1 MVKVPAKD
9 IELVETY
16 VDLKVKPVD
25 ALFLMAIGLTY
36 AGVLVGIVYLAAGED
51 FLKGLRHG
59 FLLGFGLGGVSY
71 LVVYFNNNYVLPRIE
86 RVFLWWIIWCGA
98 AFLIGF
104 FGFLLTYLILHLS
117 KAEIPTFLRQKENFL
132 LSAFVTGILT
142 YLTGLLVYLFVRM
155 RNRKEAVEKLAIE
168 ADYKLTL
175 RMVDVHFLINSLN
188 TILELI
194 ERDKKLLEDFTNHLV
209 RYLRG
214 VLTTAKIIPIRKEL
228 EIVKSY
234 VFAEKVR
241 KGREIVLS
249 IKADEKL
256 LDEPIPSL
264 ILQPIVENAIR
275 HGMPEDKDK
284 PFGISIGIKKKG
296 KYILFTVLN
305 NGRPIEEFHPGIGLS
320 LLIKKLE
327 VHEGSLILKSKNPPC
342 FMILLPLNS
351 QKRGMSNESA
361 HS

>member
-1 MVKVPAKD
+1 M
-9 IELVETY
+9 
-16 VDLKVKPVD
+16 
-25 ALFLMAIGLTY
+25 
-36 AGVLVGIVYLAAGED
+36 
-51 FLKGLRHG
+51 
-59 FLLGFGLGGVSY
+59 
-71 LVVYFNNNYVLPRIE
+71 
-86 RVFLWWIIWCGA
+86 
-98 AFLIGF
+98 
-104 FGFLLTYLILHLS
+104 
-117 KAEIPTFLRQKENFL
+117 
-132 LSAFVTGILT
+132 
-142 YLTGLLVYLFVRM
+142 
-155 RNRKEAVEKLAIE
+155 EKLAVE

-234 VFAEKVR
+234 VFVEKVR

-249 IKADEKL
+249 IEADEKL
-256 LDEPIPSL
+256 LDKPIPSL
-264 ILQPIVENAIR
+264 ILQPIVENAIM

-284 PFGISIGIKKKG
+284 PFGISIGIKKNG

-305 NGRPIEEFHPGIGLS
+305 NGRPIEEFRPGVGLS

-327 VHEGSLILKSKNPPC
+327 VHEGSLILKSKNPSC